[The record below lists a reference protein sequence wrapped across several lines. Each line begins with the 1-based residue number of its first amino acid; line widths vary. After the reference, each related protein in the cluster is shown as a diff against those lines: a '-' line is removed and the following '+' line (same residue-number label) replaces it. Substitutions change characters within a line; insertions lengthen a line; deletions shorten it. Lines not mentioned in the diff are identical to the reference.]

1 MLDMFNGLKEG
12 IRQDRQKHSTCYI
25 NANKIV
31 HFGFLNKT

>member
-12 IRQDRQKHSTCYI
+12 LRQDRQKHSTCEI

-31 HFGFLNKT
+31 HFSFFNKT